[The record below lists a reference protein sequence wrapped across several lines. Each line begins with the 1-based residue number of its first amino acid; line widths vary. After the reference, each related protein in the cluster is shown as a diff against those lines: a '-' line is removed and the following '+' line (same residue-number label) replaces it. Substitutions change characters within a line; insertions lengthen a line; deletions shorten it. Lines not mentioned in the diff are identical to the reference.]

1 MTTFKEVIKDRE
13 WNKFQKHLE
22 LEEVSRENSHP
33 KRVHTVILSD
43 RTLKKWALSSFAF
56 QSF

>member
-1 MTTFKEVIKDRE
+1 MTIFKEVIKDRE

-33 KRVHTVILSD
+33 KEFCEEIS
-43 RTLKKWALSSFAF
+43 
-56 QSF
+56 